1 METETKSLKV
11 KDVDDA
17 GKGLARI
24 ATLSAIDHDGDT
36 YAKGAFAWKEQW
48 VPIIPAHDR
57 KAPPMGKARLYE
69 AGDEALA
76 ELHLNL
82 KTASGR
88 DWHENLKFDLM
99 TGTPV
104 QEWSYGYDVLDKSD
118 ELRGGDPVRVLKKL
132 DVHEISTVIRGAGKG
147 SGTLAIKSRTGF
159 AEQLDQLIADLGDAI
174 QRADDVKALRAA
186 DGRPLSPARVE
197 QLAALKARLD
207 ALLAGGQADEDAV
220 QKANAELERV
230 AANLLTASA
239 RRRARS

>member
-159 AEQLDQLIADLGDAI
+159 AEQLDRLIAALDDAI
-174 QRADDVKALRAA
+174 GRAGDVKALRAA
-186 DGRPLSPARVE
+186 DGRPLSPARIE
-197 QLAALKARLD
+197 QLAALKGRLD
-207 ALLAGGQADEDAV
+207 TLLSTGQADEEAAR
-220 QKANAELERV
+220 KAHADLERL
-230 AANLLTASA
+230 AADLITAKA
-239 RRRARS
+239 RRRIL

>member
-1 METETKSLKV
+1 METETKGLKV

-17 GKGLARI
+17 GKGLARL

-88 DWHENLKFDLM
+88 DWHENLKFDLV

-147 SGTLAIKSRTGF
+147 SGTLAMKSHSAF
-159 AEQLDQLIADLGDAI
+159 SEQLDHLIAALDDAI
-174 QRADDVKALRAA
+174 GRAGDVKALRAA
-186 DGRPLSPARVE
+186 DGRPLSPARLA
-197 QLAALKARLD
+197 QLADLKSRLD
-207 ALLAGGQADEDAV
+207 TLIGTGEADEEAAR
-220 QKANAELERV
+220 KAHSDLERL
-230 AANLLTASA
+230 AADLITADA
-239 RRRARS
+239 RRRIRR